1 MAGEDRPKTKYPT
14 SRPMKTF
21 IEIGVSTF
29 ETLQP
34 LLDTGWFGIMV
45 EPLPES
51 FDAIPYHHNLIKE
64 NVAIDVKN
72 GVETFLTLHNFDIY
86 TQPDIVMGMCG
97 FEKSF
102 TPLHDEI
109 YQYNKKRIEV
119 KTMTLDSL
127 IEKHSIKE
135 IDLLKVDTE
144 GHDVEILMNYS
155 FVVKPRVLKF
165 EHIHVSGIENDYS
178 LVGLDQVGMTKK
190 YHNLLERLKQMG
202 YYVWI
207 EQENVYC
214 VC

>member
-1 MAGEDRPKTKYPT
+1 
-14 SRPMKTF
+14 MKTF

-135 IDLLKVDTE
+135 ID
-144 GHDVEILMNYS
+144 
-155 FVVKPRVLKF
+155 
-165 EHIHVSGIENDYS
+165 DYS